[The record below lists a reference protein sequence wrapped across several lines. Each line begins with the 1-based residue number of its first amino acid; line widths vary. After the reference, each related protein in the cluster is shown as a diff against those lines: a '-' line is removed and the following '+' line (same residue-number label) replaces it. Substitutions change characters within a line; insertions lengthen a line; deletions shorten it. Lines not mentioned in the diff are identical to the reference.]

1 MFPSQTSP
9 GPAILQLEVNDHT
22 SPSVTGTEQN
32 GTPHTPRALPS
43 GPALPAALLGNL
55 FVPWGVAKRAFL
67 RNHGKEAF
75 GGALSPTI
83 RPTEAAGLWEG
94 GNCSLNKGGFEK

>member
-22 SPSVTGTEQN
+22 SPSVTGQEQN
-32 GTPHTPRALPS
+32 GTRHTPGALPS

-75 GGALSPTI
+75 GGAPEPHHQTHRSSWPLGGRQLLSKQ
-83 RPTEAAGLWEG
+83 RW
-94 GNCSLNKGGFEK
+94 F